1 MTDNQA
7 RANVRSYLPSS
18 RPIDTAVPP
27 GAGARS
33 VHPWRP
39 IDRWDGLWTVAA
51 VHGMEL
57 RRSEVIDDSGFM
69 AAARG
74 LDAVRQPPPDR
85 PGQVRSELAMMD
97 QRIEGMM
104 PQSLSGAATLG
115 LSREEWLATGHR
127 MLWRDTSLNAI
138 GALLDV
144 AHATLALAD
153 VHAVT
158 VMPGFLG
165 GRPAQPTTLAHYL
178 GGLIGP
184 LRANRERL
192 LDGFVRLNR
201 SPFGAGILAGDVLA
215 ANREDVADRLGFDAI
230 VTNTFDAIASVEDVA
245 EFLDGVAATTSILR
259 RFVREIGLWV
269 RTDPTSFVLDEGWT
283 MLPEPGQPT
292 LILGERL
299 DALES
304 LLGEA
309 ATDAETLT
317 RRLREI
323 GFGPVGSAYGWMYDG
338 QERVDRLLELA
349 LAETGEFLRN
359 GLIVNRAYLG
369 NRAGR
374 GYTTAGDLA
383 TFLMTEEQIAP
394 TAARSIAVLVLARVK
409 EANLEVSGI
418 TQDMIDSAA
427 MLIIGQE
434 IKVEM
439 ESLGRFL
446 APRRFL
452 ERRQVTGSPA
462 PAMVR
467 EWLADERESLNTH
480 QGWVSSRR
488 DRIDGRLRAVS
499 DAIAEAASD
508 TAE

>member
-1 MTDNQA
+1 
-7 RANVRSYLPSS
+7 
-18 RPIDTAVPP
+18 
-27 GAGARS
+27 
-33 VHPWRP
+33 
-39 IDRWDGLWTVAA
+39 
-51 VHGMEL
+51 MEL
-57 RRSEVIDDSGFM
+57 RRSEVIDDSGF
-69 AAARG
+69 AAVARA
-74 LDAVRQPPPDR
+74 LDAVRQPPPHH
-85 PGQVRSELAMMD
+85 PGGIRAELAVLD
-97 QRIEGMM
+97 QRIDAMI

-115 LSREEWLATGHR
+115 LSREEWLATGAR
-127 MLWRDTSLNAI
+127 MLWRGTALNAI
-138 GALLDV
+138 GGLIDV
-144 AHATLALAD
+144 ADAALALAD

-158 VMPGFLG
+158 VMPAFLG

-192 LDGFVRLNR
+192 VGGFTRLNR
-201 SPFGAGILAGDVLA
+201 SPLGSGILAGDVLA
-215 ANREDVADRLGFDAI
+215 ADRQDLADRLGFDGI
-230 VTNTFDAIASVEDVA
+230 VANTFDALASVEDVT
-245 EFLDGVAATTSILR
+245 ELLDAIASAASVLR
-259 RFVREIGLWV
+259 RFVREIALWV

-292 LILGERL
+292 LVLSERL
-299 DALES
+299 DALEA
-304 LLGEA
+304 LLGEVISGA
-309 ATDAETLT
+309 GTMTV
-317 RRLREI
+317 RLREVT
-323 GFGPVGSAYGWMYDG
+323 FGPLGSAYAWSYAG
-338 QERVDRLLELA
+338 QERLDPLLESA
-349 LAETGEFLRN
+349 LGESMEFLRN

-394 TAARSIAVLVLARVK
+394 SSARSIAVLVLARVR

-427 MLIIGQE
+427 MMIIGQE

-462 PAMVR
+462 PAMAR
-467 EWLADERESLNTH
+467 EWLADERESLDAH
-480 QGWVSSRR
+480 RRWVSARC
-488 DRIDGRLRAVS
+488 DRIDERLEAVS

-508 TAE
+508 TAD

>member
-1 MTDNQA
+1 MIP
-7 RANVRSYLPSS
+7 PS
-18 RPIDTAVPP
+18 
-27 GAGARS
+27 GARS
-33 VHPWRP
+33 AQPWRR
-39 IDRWDGLWTVAA
+39 ISAWDALWTVAA

-57 RRSEVIDDSGFM
+57 RRSEVIDDAGFM
-69 AAARG
+69 AVARG
-74 LDAVRQPPPDR
+74 LDAVRQPSSDR
-85 PGQVRSELAMMD
+85 PGRVRAELAMMD
-97 QRIEGMM
+97 ERIEAMV
-104 PQSLSGAATLG
+104 PRSLSGAATLG
-115 LSREEWLATGHR
+115 LSREEWLASGSR
-127 MLWRDTSLNAI
+127 ILWRDTLLNAT
-138 GALLDV
+138 GALVDV
-144 AHATLALAD
+144 ADTTLALAD

-184 LRANRERL
+184 LRTNRERL
-192 LDGFVRLNR
+192 LDGLVRLNR
-201 SPFGAGILAGDVLA
+201 SPLGAGILAGDVLA
-215 ANREDVADRLGFDAI
+215 ADREHVADRLGFNGI
-230 VTNTFDAIASVEDVA
+230 VTNTFDALASVEDVA
-245 EFLDGVAATTSILR
+245 ELLDGVAAAASILR
-259 RFVREIGLWV
+259 RFVREIGIWV

-292 LILGERL
+292 LVLSERL

-304 LLGEA
+304 LLGDVGI
-309 ATDAETLT
+309 DAETLT
-317 RRLREI
+317 HRLRQV
-323 GFGPVGSAYGWMYDG
+323 GFGPVGSAYEWMYDG
-338 QERVDRLLELA
+338 QERLDQLLESA
-349 LAETGEFLRN
+349 LIETGEFLRN

-383 TFLMTEEQIAP
+383 TFLMTEEEIAP
-394 TAARSIAVLVLARVK
+394 TPARSIAVLVLARVK

-427 MLIIGQE
+427 MMIIGQE

-467 EWLADERESLNTH
+467 EWLAQERDALGEH
-480 QGWVSSRR
+480 RRWVSARR
-488 DRIDGRLRAVS
+488 AHVNGRIEGIS
-499 DAIAEAASD
+499 QAIAEAAS
-508 TAE
+508 EVSE

>member
-1 MTDNQA
+1 
-7 RANVRSYLPSS
+7 
-18 RPIDTAVPP
+18 
-27 GAGARS
+27 
-33 VHPWRP
+33 
-39 IDRWDGLWTVAA
+39 
-51 VHGMEL
+51 
-57 RRSEVIDDSGFM
+57 
-69 AAARG
+69 
-74 LDAVRQPPPDR
+74 
-85 PGQVRSELAMMD
+85 MMD
-97 QRIEGMM
+97 QRIEAVV
-104 PQSLSGAATLG
+104 PKSLSGAATLG
-115 LSREEWLATGHR
+115 LSREEWLATGIR
-127 MLWRDTSLNAI
+127 MLWRDTSLNAT
-138 GALLDV
+138 GALVDM
-144 AHATLALAD
+144 AHAALALAD

-158 VMPGFLG
+158 VMPAFLG

-184 LRANRERL
+184 LRASRERL
-192 LDGFVRLNR
+192 LDGFARLNR
-201 SPFGAGILAGDVLA
+201 SPLGAGILAGDVLA
-215 ANREDVADRLGFDAI
+215 ADREDLADRLGFDGVI
-230 VTNTFDAIASVEDVA
+230 PNTFDAVASVEDVA
-245 EFLDGVAATTSILR
+245 ELLDGIIAAASILR

-292 LILGERL
+292 LVLGERL

-304 LLGEA
+304 LLGEVGINA
-309 ATDAETLT
+309 QSLT
-317 RRLREI
+317 SRLREV
-323 GFGPVGSAYGWMYDG
+323 GFGPLGSAYEWIYDG
-338 QERVDRLLELA
+338 QERLEPLLESA
-349 LAETGEFLRN
+349 LIETGEFLLN

-394 TAARSIAVLVLARVK
+394 TAARNIAVLVLARVK

-467 EWLADERESLNTH
+467 EWLTDERERLNTH
-480 QGWVSSRR
+480 RGWVSSGRNH
-488 DRIDGRLRAVS
+488 IEGRLRGVS
-499 DAIAEAASD
+499 DAIAEAASE

>member
-1 MTDNQA
+1 
-7 RANVRSYLPSS
+7 
-18 RPIDTAVPP
+18 
-27 GAGARS
+27 
-33 VHPWRP
+33 
-39 IDRWDGLWTVAA
+39 
-51 VHGMEL
+51 
-57 RRSEVIDDSGFM
+57 
-69 AAARG
+69 
-74 LDAVRQPPPDR
+74 
-85 PGQVRSELAMMD
+85 MD
-97 QRIEGMM
+97 ERIEAMV
-104 PQSLSGAATLG
+104 PRSLSGAATLG
-115 LSREEWLATGHR
+115 LSREEWLATGLR
-127 MLWRDTSLNAI
+127 ILWRDTALNVT
-138 GALLDV
+138 GALADV
-144 AHATLALAD
+144 ADAALALAD

-158 VMPGFLG
+158 VMPAFVG

-184 LRANRERL
+184 LRANRERFVE
-192 LDGFVRLNR
+192 GFARLNR
-201 SPFGAGILAGDVLA
+201 SPLGAGILAGDVLA
-215 ANREDVADRLGFDAI
+215 ADREDIADRLGFDGI
-230 VTNTFDAIASVEDVA
+230 VTNTFDALGSVEDIA
-245 EFLDGVAATTSILR
+245 ELLAGVAAAAAILR

-292 LILGERL
+292 LVLGERL
-299 DALES
+299 DVLES
-304 LLGEA
+304 LLGDVG
-309 ATDAETLT
+309 TGAETLT
-317 RRLREI
+317 HRLRQV
-323 GFGPVGSAYGWMYDG
+323 GFGPAGSAYGWMYDG
-338 QERVDRLLELA
+338 QERLDQLLEPA
-349 LAETGEFLRN
+349 LIETEEFLRN

-394 TAARSIAVLVLARVK
+394 SPARNIAVLVLARVK

-427 MLIIGQE
+427 MMIIGQE

-467 EWLADERESLNTH
+467 EWLAEERDTLREHGRWTSA
-480 QGWVSSRR
+480 RR
-488 DRIDGRLRAVS
+488 ALVDGRIEAASRS
-499 DAIAEAASD
+499 IEEAASD
-508 TAE
+508 MSE

>member
-1 MTDNQA
+1 MTDDQA
-7 RANVRSYLPSS
+7 RSNVRSYLPFS
-18 RPIDTAVPP
+18 RPQDTIPTFAAGT
-27 GAGARS
+27 GAGL
-33 VHPWRP
+33 PWR
-39 IDRWDGLWTVAA
+39 RVGAWNALWTVAA

-57 RRSEVIDDSGFM
+57 RRSEVIDDSGYS
-69 AAARG
+69 AIARA
-74 LDAVRQPPPDR
+74 LDTVRQPSSER
-85 PGQVRSELAMMD
+85 PSGIRAELAVMD
-97 QRIEGMM
+97 ERIEAMV
-104 PQSLSGAATLG
+104 PRSLSGAATLG
-115 LSREEWLATGHR
+115 LSREEWLATGLR
-127 MLWRDTSLNAI
+127 ILWRDTALNLN
-138 GALLDV
+138 GALADV
-144 AHATLALAD
+144 AESALVLAD

-158 VMPGFLG
+158 VMPAFLG

-192 LDGFVRLNR
+192 VDGFDRLNR
-201 SPFGAGILAGDVLA
+201 CPLGAGILAGDVLA
-215 ANREDVADRLGFDAI
+215 ADREDVANRLGFGGI
-230 VTNTFDAIASVEDVA
+230 VTNTFDALGSVEDVA
-245 EFLDGVAATTSILR
+245 ELLDGAAAAAAILR

-292 LILGERL
+292 LVLAERL

-304 LLGEA
+304 RLGDIG
-309 ATDAETLT
+309 TDAETLT
-317 RRLREI
+317 LRLRQV
-323 GFGPVGSAYGWMYDG
+323 GFGPLGSAYGWIYDG
-338 QERVDRLLELA
+338 QERLDTLLEPVLI
-349 LAETGEFLRN
+349 ETAEFLWN

-394 TAARSIAVLVLARVK
+394 SAARNIAVLVLARVK

-427 MLIIGQE
+427 MMIVGQE

-446 APRRFL
+446 APRRFI

-467 EWLADERESLNTH
+467 DWLAEEREALGEH
-480 QGWVSSRR
+480 RRWVSARR
-488 DRIDGRLRAVS
+488 ALIDGQM
-499 DAIAEAASD
+499 EAASQVIAD
-508 TAE
+508 AASEMGE

>member
-1 MTDNQA
+1 
-7 RANVRSYLPSS
+7 
-18 RPIDTAVPP
+18 
-27 GAGARS
+27 
-33 VHPWRP
+33 
-39 IDRWDGLWTVAA
+39 
-51 VHGMEL
+51 
-57 RRSEVIDDSGFM
+57 
-69 AAARG
+69 
-74 LDAVRQPPPDR
+74 
-85 PGQVRSELAMMD
+85 MD
-97 QRIEGMM
+97 ERIEAMV
-104 PQSLSGAATLG
+104 PRSLSGAATLG
-115 LSREEWLATGHR
+115 LSREEWLATGLR
-127 MLWRDTSLNAI
+127 MLWRASALNAI
-138 GALLDV
+138 DALVNV
-144 AHATLALAD
+144 ADAALALAD

-158 VMPGFLG
+158 VMPAFLG

-192 LDGFVRLNR
+192 LDGFVRLSR
-201 SPFGAGILAGDVLA
+201 SPLGAGILAGDVLA
-215 ANREDVADRLGFDAI
+215 ADREDIADRLGFDGI
-230 VTNTFDAIASVEDVA
+230 VTNTFDALGSVEDVA
-245 EFLDGVAATTSILR
+245 ELLDGIVAAAAIPR

-292 LILGERL
+292 LVLGERL

-304 LLGEA
+304 LLGDVATEA
-309 ATDAETLT
+309 GAVTQ
-317 RRLREI
+317 RLRQV
-323 GFGPVGSAYGWMYDG
+323 GFGPAGSAYGWMFDG
-338 QERVDRLLELA
+338 QERLDVLLESA
-349 LAETGEFLRN
+349 LSETGEFLRN

-394 TAARSIAVLVLARVK
+394 SSARSIAVLVLARVR
-409 EANLEVSGI
+409 EANLEISGI

-427 MLIIGQE
+427 MMIIGQE

-446 APRRFL
+446 APRRFI

-467 EWLADERESLNTH
+467 EWLAEERDALGEHRQWVRSRRSRIDER
-480 QGWVSSRR
+480 
-488 DRIDGRLRAVS
+488 I
-499 DAIAEAASD
+499 EAASHAIAD
-508 TAE
+508 AASEIGE